1 MSALTAGVPVPGTD
15 SQGYVCC
22 CCRQVFPTSGYQ
34 ALFDGLKQTTEAG
47 GPTYHLANYT
57 VLTNAHQGIFGGWQV
72 RF

>member
-1 MSALTAGVPVPGTD
+1 M
-15 SQGYVCC
+15 CC
-22 CCRQVFPTSGYQ
+22 CYLQVFPTSEYQ

-47 GPTYHLANYT
+47 GPTHHLANYT